1 MFIDVHCH
9 LTGGEYEGVG
19 GTEAVLVRAREAGV
33 KAFVVSGFDLPSS
46 LAAAELAARYKDVYF
61 CAGYQPEELKKYRE
75 GDLDEIAALAREE
88 KCVAV
93 GEIGIDR
100 HFPDNPPVELQR
112 ELFVRQIALADDAGL
127 PIVVHSR
134 DGAAETLDILRANA
148 AKQKRGGLMHCYS
161 YSAEMTGA
169 FAALGMYFSFGGTST
184 FRNAKKVQESARR
197 VPSDRILSETDSPY
211 LTPVPFR
218 GVFPN
223 EPGNVVHVVRNLA
236 ALRNEKE
243 EELEGR
249 IFSNA
254 ERLFFRLADRRI

>member
-19 GTEAVLVRAREAGV
+19 GVEAVLSRARDAGV
-33 KAFVVSGFDLPSS
+33 TAFVSSGFDLASS
-46 LAAAELAARYKDVYF
+46 RAAAELSARHADVYF
-61 CAGYQPEELKKYRE
+61 TAGFQPEELGKYRE
-75 GDLDEIAALAREE
+75 GDLAEIAALAKES
-88 KCVAV
+88 KCVAI
-93 GEIGIDR
+93 GEIGLDY
-100 HFPDNPPVELQR
+100 HFPDNPPRELQR
-112 ELFVRQIALADDAGL
+112 ELFVRQLRLADELGL
-127 PIVVHSR
+127 PVVVHSR
-134 DGAAETLDILRANA
+134 DGAAETLELLQSEADRLRF
-148 AKQKRGGLMHCYS
+148 GGLMHCYS
-161 YSAEMTGA
+161 YSAEMVGA

-223 EPGNVVHVVRNLA
+223 EPGNVAHVVRNLA

-243 EELEGR
+243 EKLEGQ